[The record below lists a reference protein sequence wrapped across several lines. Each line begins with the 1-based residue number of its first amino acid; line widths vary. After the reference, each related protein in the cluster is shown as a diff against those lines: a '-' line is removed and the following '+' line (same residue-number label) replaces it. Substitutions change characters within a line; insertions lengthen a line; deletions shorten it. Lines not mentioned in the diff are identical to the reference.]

1 MTQSGTPG
9 SSTSLT
15 DEAAVQRTIEALKAR
30 NMDALVVDSGS
41 DALAVLKE
49 MLPEAAEIY
58 NNTSETLDDIGF
70 SAYVSHNPR
79 FRNYHDDLTAESD
92 PQKQRDIRRNASLAD
107 YFIGSVQAIA
117 ESGEVVVA
125 SGSGSQIPAYAFNAA
140 HVIWVVGVQ
149 KICSTLE
156 EAIARV
162 RGYTV
167 ERHDAWLVDQGR
179 NPAPIGKLMIC
190 EREGVPGRI
199 TVILIRQSLG
209 W

>member
-1 MTQSGTPG
+1 MAQSGTPG
-9 SSTSLT
+9 SSTSLN
-15 DEAAVQRTIEALKAR
+15 DEAAIQRTIGALKAR
-30 NMDALVVDSGS
+30 NMDALIVDSGS
-41 DALAVLKE
+41 DALSVLKE
-49 MLPEAAEIY
+49 MLPEGAEIY

-70 SAYVSHNPR
+70 SDYAAHNPR
-79 FRNYHDDLTAESD
+79 FHNFHDDLVSESD
-92 PQKQRDIRRNASLAD
+92 PQKQRDIRRSSSLAD

-125 SGSGSQIPAYAFNAA
+125 SGSGSQIPAYAFNAT

-149 KICSTLE
+149 KICPTLD